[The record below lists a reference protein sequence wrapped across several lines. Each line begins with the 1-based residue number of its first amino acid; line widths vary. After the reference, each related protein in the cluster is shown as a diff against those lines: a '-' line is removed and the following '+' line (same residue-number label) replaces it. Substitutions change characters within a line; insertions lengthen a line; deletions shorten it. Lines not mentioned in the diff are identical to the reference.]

1 MSKPA
6 RIALAILVSLLV
18 IIAIAT
24 TVQGATLSARQD
36 RAGSHLVS
44 GPQVDLNHYREAAP
58 APAVS
63 DSFQSPLPSGVP
75 SYAGNGCERESFS
88 SSED

>member
-1 MSKPA
+1 MSKPT
-6 RIALAILVSLLV
+6 RITLAILVSLVV
-18 IIAIAT
+18 IIGIFT

-58 APAVS
+58 AASP
-63 DSFQSPLPSGVP
+63 FIMSPLDAKPG
-75 SYAGNGCERESFS
+75 GHGCE
-88 SSED
+88 SENQTSPLD

>member
-1 MSKPA
+1 MSKPT
-6 RIALAILVSLLV
+6 RIALAVLVSLLV

-58 APAVS
+58 ASANPL
-63 DSFQSPLPSGVP
+63 QSPLPSGVP
-75 SYAGNGCERESFS
+75 SRAGNGCESESQS

>member
-1 MSKPA
+1 MTKST
-6 RIALAILVSLLV
+6 RIALAVLVSLLV
-18 IIAIAT
+18 IVAIAT

-44 GPQVDLNHYREAAP
+44 GPKVDLNHYREAAP
-58 APAVS
+58 AS
-63 DSFQSPLPSGVP
+63 SLQSPLPAGVP
-75 SYAGNGCERESFS
+75 SHAGNGCESESHS

>member
-1 MSKPA
+1 MSKPT
-6 RIALAILVSLLV
+6 RIALAALLCLVV
-18 IIAIAT
+18 IIGIFT

-44 GPQVDLNHYREAAP
+44 GAQVDLNHYRESAP
-58 APAVS
+58 AAS
-63 DSFQSPLPSGVP
+63 SQFQSPLPSGVP
-75 SYAGNGCERESFS
+75 SYAGNGCEHESQQ

>member
-1 MSKPA
+1 MTKST
-6 RIALAILVSLLV
+6 RIALAVLVSLLV
-18 IIAIAT
+18 IVAIAT

-58 APAVS
+58 AS
-63 DSFQSPLPSGVP
+63 SLQSPLPAGVP
-75 SYAGNGCERESFS
+75 SHAGNGCESEAHS

>member
-1 MSKPA
+1 MSKPT
-6 RIALAILVSLLV
+6 RIALAVLVSLVV
-18 IIAIAT
+18 IIGIVT

-44 GPQVDLNHYREAAP
+44 GQQVDLNHYREAAAAPVYQSLP
-58 APAVS
+58 A
-63 DSFQSPLPSGVP
+63 GVP
-75 SYAGNGCERESFS
+75 SHAGNGCDHESYS